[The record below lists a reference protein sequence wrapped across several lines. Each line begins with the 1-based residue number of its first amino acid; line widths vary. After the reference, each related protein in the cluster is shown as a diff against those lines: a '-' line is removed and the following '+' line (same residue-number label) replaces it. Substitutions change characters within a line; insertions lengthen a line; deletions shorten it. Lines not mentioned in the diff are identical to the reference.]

1 MTTGQVSE
9 RVLWVSLK
17 ALYSSSCYSYRED
30 KREDLGTFKS
40 NTLSVTGEHWIDK

>member
-9 RVLWVSLK
+9 RVLRVPPN

-30 KREDLGTFKS
+30 KRAVLGTFKS
-40 NTLSVTGEHWIDK
+40 NALSVTGEH